1 MAHHILIREERPA
14 DFPAIYEL
22 VQTAF
27 QTANVSNGDEQN
39 FVNRLRASDNYLPEL
54 ALVAEAEGR
63 LLGHIMLTRTFLTTP
78 QGQSFL
84 LLLGPVAVVLEHRNQ
99 GIGTALIETA
109 CQRASAVGNQA
120 VILVGDPDFYHRF
133 GFQPAR
139 NFGIRNTNT
148 IPDPY
153 VLVRELAS
161 GALQNTS
168 GTITFQV

>member
-1 MAHHILIREERPA
+1 
-14 DFPAIYEL
+14 L

-54 ALVAEAEGR
+54 ALVAEAEGQ

-78 QGQSFL
+78 KGQFPL
-84 LLLGPVAVVLEHRNQ
+84 LLLGPVAVVLEHRKQ
-99 GIGTALIETA
+99 GIGTALIEAA
-109 CQRASAVGNQA
+109 CQRARAFGHQA

-133 GFQPAR
+133 GFQPAAA
-139 NFGIRNTNT
+139 FGIANANE

-153 VLVRELAS
+153 VLVRELAP
-161 GALQNTS
+161 GALANLR
-168 GTITFQV
+168 GTITFQE